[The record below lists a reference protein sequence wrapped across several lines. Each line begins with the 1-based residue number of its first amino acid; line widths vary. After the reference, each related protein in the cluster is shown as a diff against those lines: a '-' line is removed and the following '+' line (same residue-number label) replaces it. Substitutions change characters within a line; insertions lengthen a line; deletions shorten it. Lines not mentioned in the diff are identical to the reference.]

1 MGKRVVAVVVG
12 AVVAVA
18 LVVGGVVLAGGN
30 GRHTPATLPAL
41 DVSSSGAATAQSAA
55 PAGGSGTPDSGT
67 EPRTTPSGRVQYQ
80 VRGTLPDLP
89 RSAKAWTLPDQVTRD
104 RVAQLARALGIAG
117 EPTRSGQTWTVTD
130 GTRRLFVNQLPGGPW
145 TMTDDR
151 VVCAGPV
158 GGIAGKGGAGP
169 RIIACPA
176 VPPFV
181 PGAAGRSGSA
191 PGAGAGQP
199 GSGPA
204 ATGAPATPAP
214 TKPGAAP
221 TKPGAAGSKPPV
233 TLQPPRRVPLPDRAT
248 VERIARDLFARTSAP
263 TDGLEVQFVQGFD
276 RWSVTAFPRV
286 GGLATTGYLWTASIG
301 AKGQVL
307 SATGWLDGPR
317 AGDTYPLISVQEALQ
332 RLRNRQAPGP
342 IMEGSISRPCARTNL
357 PSRPSP
363 GGCDPARPL
372 TFQVTDVRL
381 GLQLA
386 TARSTPSGG
395 AQRAGYLVPAYQFQ
409 LDGSWQRQV
418 SVIAVQDRF
427 LGTTPTPTAVPL
439 KPGG

>member
-1 MGKRVVAVVVG
+1 MGKRVVAIVVG

-30 GRHTPATLPAL
+30 GRRTPATLPAL
-41 DVSSSGAATAQSAA
+41 DVSSPGAATAQSAA
-55 PAGGSGTPDSGT
+55 PSAGPGTPDSGT
-67 EPRTTPSGRVQYQ
+67 ESRISPSGRVQYL

-89 RSAKAWTLPDQVTRD
+89 RSAKVWTLPDQVTRD

-145 TMTDDR
+145 TMTDGR
-151 VVCAGPV
+151 AVCAGPM

-169 RIIACPA
+169 RIITCPA

-181 PGAAGRSGSA
+181 PSAAAGRSGSA
-191 PGAGAGQP
+191 PVATT
-199 GSGPA
+199 GPPTA
-204 ATGAPATPAP
+204 DP
-214 TKPGAAP
+214 TKPTPTP
-221 TKPGAAGSKPPV
+221 TKPGAAGSRPPV
-233 TLQPPRRVPLPDRAT
+233 TLEPPRRVPLPDRAT

-263 TDGLEVQFVQGFD
+263 ADGLEVQFVQGFD
-276 RWSVTAFPRV
+276 RWSVSALPRV
-286 GGLATTGYLWTASIG
+286 GGVPTTGYLWTAGIG

-307 SATGWLDGPR
+307 SATGWLDSPR

-332 RLRNRQAPGP
+332 RLRNRQVGGP
-342 IMEGSISRPCARTNL
+342 IVEGPISRPCARAGL

-363 GGCDPARPL
+363 GGCDPAKPL

-386 TARSTPSGG
+386 TALSKPNGG
-395 AQRAGYLVPAYQFQ
+395 AQRAGYLAPAYQFQ

-427 LGTTPTPTAVPL
+427 LSTTPKPTAVPL

>member
-1 MGKRVVAVVVG
+1 MT
-12 AVVAVA
+12 
-18 LVVGGVVLAGGN
+18 N
-30 GRHTPATLPAL
+30 GRA
-41 DVSSSGAATAQSAA
+41 
-55 PAGGSGTPDSGT
+55 
-67 EPRTTPSGRVQYQ
+67 E
-80 VRGTLPDLP
+80 
-89 RSAKAWTLPDQVTRD
+89 
-104 RVAQLARALGIAG
+104 
-117 EPTRSGQTWTVTD
+117 
-130 GTRRLFVNQLPGGPW
+130 
-145 TMTDDR
+145 
-151 VVCAGPV
+151 CAGPV

-169 RIIACPA
+169 RIISCPA
-176 VPPFV
+176 LPPFV
-181 PGAAGRSGSA
+181 PS
-191 PGAGAGQP
+191 AGAGQS

-204 ATGAPATPAP
+204 ATSGPP
-214 TKPGAAP
+214 TAAP
-221 TKPGAAGSKPPV
+221 TKPGAAGSRPPV

-276 RWSVTAFPRV
+276 RWSVSAFPRV
-286 GGLATTGYLWTASIG
+286 GGLATTGYLWTAGIG

-307 SATGWLDGPR
+307 SATGWLDSPR

-332 RLRNRQAPGP
+332 RLRNRQVGGP
-342 IMEGSISRPCARTNL
+342 IVEGSVSRPCARTGL

-363 GGCDPARPL
+363 GGCDPAKPL

-386 TARSTPSGG
+386 TALTKPSGG
-395 AQRAGYLVPAYQFQ
+395 AQRAAYLVPAYQFQ

-418 SVIAVQDRF
+418 SVIVVQDRF

>member
-1 MGKRVVAVVVG
+1 MGKRVLAVVVG

-30 GRHTPATLPAL
+30 GRRTPATLPAL

-55 PAGGSGTPDSGT
+55 PSGGPGTPDSGT
-67 EPRTTPSGRVQYQ
+67 EPRISPSGRVQYQ

-89 RSAKAWTLPDQVTRD
+89 RSAKVWTLPDQVTRD
-104 RVAQLARALGIAG
+104 RVTQLARALGIAG
-117 EPTRSGQTWTVTD
+117 EPTRKGQTWTVTD

-145 TMTDDR
+145 TMTDGR
-151 VVCAGPV
+151 AVCAGPV

-169 RIIACPA
+169 RIITCPA

-181 PGAAGRSGSA
+181 PSAAAGRSGSA
-191 PGAGAGQP
+191 PSAGAGQS
-199 GSGPA
+199 GSAPA
-204 ATGAPATPAP
+204 ATGGP
-214 TKPGAAP
+214 AP
-221 TKPGAAGSKPPV
+221 TKPGAAGSRPPA

-248 VERIARDLFARTSAP
+248 VERIARDLFARTFAP
-263 TDGLEVQFVQGFD
+263 RDGLELRFVQGFD
-276 RWSVTAFPRV
+276 RWSVSAFPRV
-286 GGLATTGYLWTASIG
+286 GGAPTTGYLWTAGIG

-307 SATGWLDGPR
+307 SATGWLDSPR

-332 RLRNRQAPGP
+332 RLRNRQIGGP
-342 IMEGSISRPCARTNL
+342 IVEGSISRPCARTGL

-363 GGCDPARPL
+363 GGCDPAKPL
-372 TFQVTDVRL
+372 TLQVTDVRL

-386 TARSTPSGG
+386 TALSKPKGG